1 VHAVQISQVGGP
13 EVLVWAQVLD
23 PAPPGPGEVA
33 LDVAATAVNRADLL
47 QRQGHYPSPPGSA
60 PYPGLECSGVVAALG
75 AGVQGWSVG
84 DQAVALLG
92 GGGYAEKV
100 VAPVGQL
107 MPVPDGVDLISA
119 AALPE
124 VTCTVWSNLFMLA
137 GLRPTETL
145 LVHGGASGVGTMAI
159 QLAAVSGSRVLVTA
173 GSDAKIAR
181 CLELGA
187 HAGINYRDEDFV
199 ARTVELT
206 DGRGADVVL
215 DNMGAA
221 YLARNTEVLA
231 TNGRLV
237 VVGMQGGSRAEL
249 DLGALMAKRAAVI
262 ATSLRARPAAEK
274 AAICRSVVEHVWPML
289 AAGRVRPIVDRV
301 LPMSQ
306 AAAAHRVVEASE
318 HVGKVL
324 LANSS
329 AAFGADPASP

>member
-1 VHAVQISQVGGP
+1 MHAVQISQVGGP
-13 EVLVWAQVLD
+13 EVLVWAQVPD
-23 PAPPGPGEVA
+23 PEPPGPGEVA

-60 PYPGLECSGVVAALG
+60 PYPGLECSGAVAALG

-199 ARTVELT
+199 ARTLELT

-262 ATSLRARPAAEK
+262 ATSLRARPAEEK

-301 LPMSQ
+301 LPMSE

-318 HVGKVL
+318 HVGKLL